1 VVSGLEYYLVY
12 LLPFF
17 GGGFLY
23 LGASELLPEA
33 HEVLH
38 PLVAFGMTIFG
49 FLVIF
54 IAK

>member
-1 VVSGLEYYLVY
+1 VVSGLDNYLVY

-33 HEVLH
+33 HQELH
-38 PLVAFGMTIFG
+38 PLVVIGMTIFG
-49 FLVIF
+49 FLGIF